1 MLSYILGGFASVLQP
16 LNFLYMSFGTFMGI
30 VIGALPGLSGS
41 MGIIL
46 LLPMVYTMETSTALV
61 MLCGIFCGSMFGGSV
76 SAILLR
82 TPGTPSATA
91 TLLDGYPLA
100 QKGEAGKAIGVAAIG
115 SVTGGLISSASLMLI
130 APQLARVALKFHSA
144 DYFALALFGLSI
156 MATSAGR
163 NMLKGLMAGAAGLL
177 ISTVGTDPLVGSSRF
192 TFGNPRLMIGLPQLA
207 VLIGVFALSEVFTQ
221 VQGGVHRVTVQ
232 EQNVKNILPSWREF
246 RGVLL
251 SAVVGGIIGVF
262 IGIIPGTGGAISVFI
277 AYNIAQRMSRHPEQ
291 FGHGALEGIAAP
303 EASNNG
309 TTGGALIPMLTL
321 GIPGDTI
328 TSVML
333 GALMLIGVT
342 PGPQLFV
349 RNPEIVYAVFA
360 GMFIIQLLM
369 LLFGV
374 IFAKIAPRVLGVPPE
389 ILLPIILVLCI
400 VGAYSLA
407 NQTYHVAVAV
417 IFGVVGFFMK
427 KYKFPGA
434 PLVLGV
440 ILGPIAEK
448 NLDRALQLSKNDW
461 SVFFRRPIALTF
473 IILSVL
479 MVGYT
484 VFTNWRD
491 SQKEKKAA
499 EAEKA

>member
-1 MLSYILGGFASVLQP
+1 MLSYILAGFSNVLQP
-16 LNFLYMSFGTFMGI
+16 LNFLYMAFGTLAGV

-100 QKGEAGKAIGVAAIG
+100 QQGKAGKAIGVAAIG
-115 SVTGGLISSASLMLI
+115 SVIGGLLSSLCLMLI
-130 APQLARVALKFHSA
+130 APQLAKVALKFHSA
-144 DYFALALFGLSI
+144 DYFALALFGLTI
-156 MATSAGR
+156 MASSAGR
-163 NMLKGLMAGAAGLL
+163 NILKGLMAGATGLL
-177 ISTVGTDPLVGSSRF
+177 ISTVGTDPLVGSARF
-192 TFGNPRLMIGLPQLA
+192 TFGNYRLMIGLPQLA

-221 VQGGVHRVTVQ
+221 VQGGIHRVEVQ
-232 EQNVKNILPSWREF
+232 EQNVHDILPSWTEF
-246 RGVLL
+246 RGILL
-251 SAVVGGIIGVF
+251 AALVGGMIGVF

-277 AYNIAQRMSRHPEQ
+277 AYNVAQRMSRHPER

-349 RNPEIVYAVFA
+349 RNPEIVYSVFA
-360 GMFIIQLLM
+360 GMFVIQFLM

-374 IFAKIAPRVLGVPPE
+374 LFAKVAPKVLGVPPR
-389 ILLPIILVLCI
+389 ILMPVILVLCI

-407 NQTYHVAVAV
+407 NQTYHVTVAV
-417 IFGVVGFFMK
+417 VFGVIGFFMK
-427 KYKFPGA
+427 KYHFPGA

-461 SVFFRRPIALTF
+461 TVFLRRPISLTF
-473 IILSVL
+473 ILLSVV
-479 MVGYT
+479 MVGIT
-484 VFTNWRD
+484 IVNNVRD
-491 SQKEKKAA
+491 AKKEREKE
-499 EAEKA
+499 EAGA